1 MRRPFFALAFR
12 RFDSSL
18 NSSTGRAIPLIVR
31 LGDKACLTDLTPL
44 LIDRL
49 YNAGRQFL
57 VGGKHG
63 IFEIAA
69 VDSIAADTLHAEMFF
84 SVVQQKAVAAH
95 IIAAELFDE
104 GINLP
109 AL

>member
-1 MRRPFFALAFR
+1 M
-12 RFDSSL
+12 
-18 NSSTGRAIPLIVR
+18 N
-31 LGDKACLTDLTPL
+31 KACLTDLTPL

-69 VDSIAADTLHAEMFF
+69 VNSIAADTLHAGMFF
-84 SVVQQKAVAAH
+84 SVVQQKAVAAR

-104 GINLP
+104 GIDLP